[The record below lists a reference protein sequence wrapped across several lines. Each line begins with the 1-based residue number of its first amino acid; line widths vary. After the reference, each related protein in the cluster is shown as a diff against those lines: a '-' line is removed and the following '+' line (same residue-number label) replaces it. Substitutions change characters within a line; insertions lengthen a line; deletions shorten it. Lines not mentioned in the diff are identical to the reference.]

1 MPKLKPWKPKYI
13 KRSMDRPS
21 SIGQTGGGALSARPG
36 NARYIL
42 GYPPKP
48 FMVGQTGQPSSAPS
62 VTASRLMQN
71 SYTEEDMEDFKDR
84 DGTVGK
90 AGNYYTS
97 TTRSYRD
104 SGPAKTM
111 QGAVSLGVN
120 ENLLRSFVR
129 AIISEA
135 DKKGIK
141 ALTYELM
148 KEDDDDDEDEVDE
161 ASGAAAVAGFSLPL
175 GMSNRGPD
183 QPPSWASYM
192 HAING
197 SPVQVVG
204 KDTLKVKPM
213 KKPRKRSRKS

>member
-1 MPKLKPWKPKYI
+1 
-13 KRSMDRPS
+13 
-21 SIGQTGGGALSARPG
+21 
-36 NARYIL
+36 
-42 GYPPKP
+42 
-48 FMVGQTGQPSSAPS
+48 
-62 VTASRLMQN
+62 
-71 SYTEEDMEDFKDR
+71 
-84 DGTVGK
+84 
-90 AGNYYTS
+90 
-97 TTRSYRD
+97 
-104 SGPAKTM
+104 M
-111 QGAVSLGVN
+111 QGAVSLGVS
-120 ENLLRSFVR
+120 ENLLRSLVR
-129 AIISEA
+129 AIISEG

-148 KEDDDDDEDEVDE
+148 KEEDDDDDEDVDE
-161 ASGAAAVAGFSLPL
+161 ASGAAAVAGYSLPL

>member
-1 MPKLKPWKPKYI
+1 
-13 KRSMDRPS
+13 
-21 SIGQTGGGALSARPG
+21 
-36 NARYIL
+36 
-42 GYPPKP
+42 
-48 FMVGQTGQPSSAPS
+48 
-62 VTASRLMQN
+62 MQN